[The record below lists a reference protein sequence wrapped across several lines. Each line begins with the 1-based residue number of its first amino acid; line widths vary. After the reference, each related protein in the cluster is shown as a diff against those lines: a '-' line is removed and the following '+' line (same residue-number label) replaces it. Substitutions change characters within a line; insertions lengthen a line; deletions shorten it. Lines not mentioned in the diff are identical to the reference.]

1 MKPQPRDTEVDA
13 YVFIK
18 ENLRTLGWDVRNP
31 ARVPGGQVYTQNECL
46 ANAEIKQW
54 LDLKRPENIVKVTE
68 KILWVIE
75 AKRTRS
81 ELSQAL
87 HEAAQRAAAL
97 NNSAHLQVRFI
108 SGVAGN
114 NLDGFVIRSQFLRGT
129 SFVPITLNDVEISG
143 LLSPNEA
150 SLLLQTGKPDLQIPS
165 IDVKLFLSKAD
176 RINEILH
183 LGAVNPHQ
191 RAGVMA
197 ALLLSMISETGP
209 NVEERSPAILIGDI
223 NSRVQHVLKA
233 QGKSE
238 FFDLIK
244 ITLPSTPDNHVKF
257 RQALVDTLQELDIL
271 NIRSAMNSG
280 ADWLGSFY
288 EVFLKY
294 ANWAQDLGIVLT
306 PRNITRWSA
315 EVMDVQVN
323 DIVYDPTSGT
333 GGFLV
338 AAFDYVKRHCNPKLV
353 ARFKQ
358 NCLFGVEQDS
368 GVAALAVVN
377 MIFRGDGKNNIRE
390 GNCFAQ
396 FLSPATNDGMATAKF
411 VTSQSPNPPATKV
424 MMNPPFALKRGSEKE
439 YKFVDQALAQLQDG
453 GILFSVL
460 PYSAMVKPGSYLEWR
475 KNSLLQQNTLLSVV
489 TFPQDV
495 FYPIGVTTVGI
506 FVKKGIPHPKEQNVL
521 WIRAMHDGLLK
532 SKRKR
537 LPNPREPDDL
547 GSVADLLRAFIHN
560 PQHPVGNI
568 EQFQKACPI
577 DLDDKHLELVA
588 EAYLDQA
595 NPTLRG
601 VFSSVEVGLRECLAY
616 LIKIN
621 RPVLKPELL
630 KPSKYP
636 SGRNVKWRTFS
647 VTDIFEL
654 DRGDFH
660 SIADLDPGD
669 YPTISRIS
677 TDNGCVGFYDKP
689 DDARLWLPGTVTVS
703 SVTGDAF
710 VQPVAFIATD
720 NVVLCTLRG
729 KYKTLGRSSLFF
741 IQAMLNHIKWRYS
754 YGRQC
759 YKTKYSKTQV
769 ILPICEGGQLDESLM
784 TAVVEGANHWPLIQN
799 AFAKEPE

>member
-31 ARVPGGQVYTQNECL
+31 AKAPEGQVYTQNECL
-46 ANAEIKQW
+46 ANPEIKRW

-68 KILWVIE
+68 KVLWVIE

-81 ELSQAL
+81 ELGKAL
-87 HEAAQRAAAL
+87 QEATQRASIL
-97 NNSAHLQVRFI
+97 NRSKHLQVRFI

-114 NLDGFVIRSQFLRGT
+114 YPDGFVIRTQFVDGVN
-129 SFVPITLNDVEISG
+129 FAPVKLNDVDISG
-143 LLSPNEA
+143 LLSPGEA
-150 SLLLQTGKPDLQIPS
+150 RSILQTGNPDLQAPS

-209 NVEERSPAILIGDI
+209 NVEERSPSILIGDI

-238 FFDLIK
+238 FSDLIK
-244 ITLPSTPDNHVKF
+244 ISLPATPDNHVKF

-306 PRNITRWSA
+306 PRNITRWA
-315 EVMDVQVN
+315 AQVMDVQVN

-338 AAFDYVKRHCNPKLV
+338 AAFDYVKKSSNPSLV

-377 MIFRGDGKNNIRE
+377 MIFRGDGKNNIKE

-396 FLSPATNDGMATAKF
+396 FLAPATNDGVATAKF
-411 VTSQSPNPPATKV
+411 VAHQCSSPPATKV

-475 KNSLLQQNTLLSVV
+475 RNSLLQRNTLLSVV

-506 FVKKGIPHPKEQNVL
+506 FVKKGVPHPKEQNVL

-537 LPNPREPDDL
+537 LPSPKEPDDL
-547 GSVADLLRAFIHN
+547 GRVAGLLRAFIHD
-560 PQHPVGNI
+560 PQHPVENI

-577 DLDDKHLELVA
+577 DFDDRHLELVA

-595 NPTLRG
+595 NPTLRD
-601 VFSSVEVGLRECLAY
+601 VFSSVESGLRDCLAY

-621 RPVLKPELL
+621 RPILKPELL
-630 KPSKYP
+630 RPSRYP
-636 SGRNVKWRTFS
+636 SGKAVKWRTFS

-660 SIADLDPGD
+660 SIADLDAD
-669 YPTISRIS
+669 HYPTISRVS

-689 DDARLWLPGTVTVS
+689 DDARLWPPGTVTVS

-710 VQPVAFIATD
+710 VQPVTFIATD

-729 KYKTLGRSSLFF
+729 RYKTLSPSSLFF

-769 ILPICEGGQLDESLM
+769 ILPISEGGELDEPLM
-784 TAVVEGANHWPLIQN
+784 SAVVEGANHWPLIQD
-799 AFAKEPE
+799 AFRNPSE